1 MSRSTPQGGFHGRSI
16 GAMALTTSKVIYKQH
31 FGPFMPGVHIA
42 PYPYCLHCKVQAEK
56 VRRAAAAAA
65 EAYIRCSLQAP
76 KCMCQSRRMYGTA
89 PGIACTWRILCS
101 RIAAACS

>member
-1 MSRSTPQGGFHGRSI
+1 MKTVFLLCMLFTLFQGGFHGRSI

-56 VRRAAAAAA
+56 VRGGC
-65 EAYIRCSLQAP
+65 CSAF
-76 KCMCQSRRMYGTA
+76 GT
-89 PGIACTWRILCS
+89 
-101 RIAAACS
+101 